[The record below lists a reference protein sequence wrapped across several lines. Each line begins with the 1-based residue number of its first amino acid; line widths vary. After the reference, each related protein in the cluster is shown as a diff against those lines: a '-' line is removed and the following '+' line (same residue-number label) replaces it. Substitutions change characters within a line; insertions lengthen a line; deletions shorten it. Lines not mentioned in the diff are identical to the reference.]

1 MFHFDLDD
9 TLSLLKVFNF
19 WATPPREGVP
29 LVGEAKPLVEIFTTM
44 VHKHEGWDEGSLRVR
59 HHQSMRWGSGVHF
72 SPPQCISFSCLMDD
86 DSPLMNSTA
95 HVHQQQCKELI
106 LTGS

>member
-44 VHKHEGWDEGSLRVR
+44 AHKHEGWDDHPGS
-59 HHQSMRWGSGVHF
+59 
-72 SPPQCISFSCLMDD
+72 ICLLARRSTVLLIYV
-86 DSPLMNSTA
+86 DSSVT
-95 HVHQQQCKELI
+95 VWW
-106 LTGS
+106 T